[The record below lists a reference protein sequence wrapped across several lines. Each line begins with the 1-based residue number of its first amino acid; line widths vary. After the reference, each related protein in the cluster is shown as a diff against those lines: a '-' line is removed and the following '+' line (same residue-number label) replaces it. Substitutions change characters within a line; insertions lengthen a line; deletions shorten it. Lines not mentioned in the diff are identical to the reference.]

1 MLAISKLDS
10 IESKISEALINN
22 GINRE
27 DFMTI
32 NNEEKRMLRTKR
44 KH

>member
-10 IESKISEALINN
+10 IDSKISEAWINN
-22 GINRE
+22 EINRE
-27 DFMTI
+27 DLMTI
-32 NNEEKRMLRTKR
+32 NNEEKRILRTKR